1 MNPIAH
7 LMTAIVVIA
16 LTAPAL
22 AQVDCADWNTGAFFE
37 VAEVSDVTRCLLAG
51 ADLSAR
57 TDNRWTPLHLAAGMN
72 KNLAVIEALLNAGAD
87 LNARTG
93 NGSTPLHFAVGMNK
107 NLAMIKALLNAGAEP
122 NARTGNG
129 STALHFAAGM
139 NVRLADPNINLSD
152 IIMLFSEDRSLLL
165 SDFNNNPAIIEVLL
179 NAGADRNAQTQS
191 GWTPLHFAAGM
202 NNNQAVIEAL
212 LNAGADLSAPTQ
224 SGWSPLH
231 VAARMNENPA
241 LIKALLNAGAEPNE
255 RDANGWTPLHFA
267 ARMNENP
274 AAIEALLN
282 AGAEPNE
289 RDANGWTPLRH
300 AATFSNN
307 PAVIEALFN
316 AGADRNER
324 DTDGWTLLHIVAGMN
339 NSPTMIEA
347 LFNAGADLSARDANG
362 RTPLHIAARMN
373 ENPAMIEALLNAGA
387 DPKVRDKDDKTPW
400 DYAKDRESLK
410 ASDTYWRLNE
420 ARFTSPISTHQN
432 DTLESSNKRWVTS
445 DRLNRRTCPSTD
457 CGIVGQFFFRE
468 GTDVFED
475 KDGWARVSR
484 YYDASCANGRSEYVD
499 SEDNRCDP
507 ENGIVDGKF
516 AEWVFAD
523 FLSEDRPPDPAAD
536 ATGLEVLLA
545 GSDDFQKYRSA
556 FARAAQSLISS
567 GQCREADFLEWGG
580 WMKSV
585 NDRSQPIYFIYCGG
599 AKALNRLYLNTETG
613 EVFR

>member
-1 MNPIAH
+1 MKPITC
-7 LMTAIVVIA
+7 LITATVGLA
-16 LTAPAL
+16 LTAPAH
-22 AQVDCADWNTGAFFE
+22 AQADCADWNTGAFFE
-37 VAEVSDVTRCLLAG
+37 AAEISDVTRCLQAGADLNARTDNRWTALHFAADMHKNPAVIEALLNAG

-57 TDNRWTPLHLAAGMN
+57 DANGRTPLHFAAGMD
-72 KNLAVIEALLNAGAD
+72 KNTAVIEALLNAGAD

-93 NGSTPLHFAVGMNK
+93 NGST
-107 NLAMIKALLNAGAEP
+107 
-122 NARTGNG
+122 
-129 STALHFAAGM
+129 ALHFAAGM
-139 NVRLADPNINLSD
+139 NVNLADSNINLSD

-165 SDFNNNPAIIEVLL
+165 ADSNNNRAVIEALL
-179 NAGADRNAQTQS
+179 NGGAEPNAQTQS
-191 GWTPLHFAAGM
+191 GWTPLHVAAGM
-202 NNNQAVIEAL
+202 NKNPAVIEAL
-212 LNAGADLSAPTQ
+212 LNAS
-224 SGWSPLH
+224 
-231 VAARMNENPA
+231 
-241 LIKALLNAGAEPNE
+241 AEPNE
-255 RDANGWTPLHFA
+255 RDA
-267 ARMNENP
+267 
-274 AAIEALLN
+274 
-282 AGAEPNE
+282 
-289 RDANGWTPLRH
+289 DGWTPLRH
-300 AATFSNN
+300 AVTFSEN
-307 PAVIEALFN
+307 PEVIEALLN
-316 AGADRNER
+316 GGADRNER
-324 DTDGWTLLHIVAGMN
+324 DADGWTLLHIVAGMN

-362 RTPLHIAARMN
+362 RTPLHVAARMN
-373 ENPAMIEALLNAGA
+373 KNPAVIEALLNAGA

-432 DTLESSNKRWVTS
+432 DTSESSNKHWVTS

-499 SEDNRCDP
+499 SEDSRCDP

-516 AEWVFAD
+516 AEWVLAD
-523 FLSEDRPPDPAAD
+523 FLSEDRPPNPAAD
-536 ATGLEVLLA
+536 ATGLEVLVA
-545 GSDDFQKYRSA
+545 GSDDFQKYRGA
-556 FARAAQSLISS
+556 FAQAAQSLISS
-567 GQCREADFLEWGG
+567 GQCREADFREWGG

-599 AKALNRLYLNTETG
+599 SKVSNRLYLNTETG